1 MQRKKLLNFFKK
13 PEKVVLKVNSRAF
26 LCFKVFYMVIRKMF
40 LLLGCLGLLAKIAP
54 SFAQNRSA
62 SFKSPE
68 FIKASYILN
77 LSQFVSRENKKPI
90 NNICIIG
97 SDDLT
102 AQLNQIVQDAGA
114 QDQVSISSRTL
125 LSDLKPC
132 DILYIADTEEFTVQQ
147 TLSKIENKPI
157 LTISDMKKF
166 IQRGGMIEFVEI
178 DKNIKLHIH
187 NTLARNHGLIIDPN
201 LLDIAWRVK

>member
-1 MQRKKLLNFFKK
+1 M
-13 PEKVVLKVNSRAF
+13 VL
-26 LCFKVFYMVIRKMF
+26 RKMF

-54 SFAQNRSA
+54 SFAQDRSS

-68 FIKASYILN
+68 FIKASYLLN
-77 LSQFVSRENKKPI
+77 LSQFVLRASKKPI
-90 NNICIIG
+90 SNICIIG

-102 AQLNQIVQDAGA
+102 AQLNQILQDAGI
-114 QDQVSISSRTL
+114 QDLISIHSKTL
-125 LSDLKPC
+125 LSELESC
-132 DILYIADTEEFTVQQ
+132 DILYISEAEEFTVQQ
-147 TLSKIENKPI
+147 ILSKIENKPI

-166 IQRGGMIEFVEI
+166 IQKGGMIEFVEI

-201 LLDIAWRVK
+201 LLNIAWRVK